1 MILRTEG
8 EQPDLPKALL
18 LAPTGTAAFNI
29 EGITIHSAF
38 LLKIRSSKKKKKQNT
53 TYQPLSDEKRNSL
66 RTKLSALCFII
77 IDEISMVGS
86 DLILRVH
93 YRLNE
98 LFGGQKIFGGISII
112 TFGDMYQIRPVGQRF
127 IFLPPTDRYAAL
139 APSLWNNFKFM
150 ELNMI
155 MRQREDKEFA
165 EMLNRIRTASHT
177 EEDLKLLRGC
187 TYEDESTIPADTLHV
202 FPTNAEVDEFND
214 KMLEELPGPLV
225 TLTAI
230 GKKPAALKNYCLSDN
245 PTYTGGLPTTIK
257 LKKGARIMLIRNID
271 VTDGLANGSTG
282 KVIDFKYSEHGTVLA
297 VFVKFDNKRV
307 GRNARLQSPFD
318 LSGFGPDVVP
328 ITPVEVQFSP
338 NDNNL
343 TVTRKQFPLKLCWA
357 STFHKV
363 QGSTVNRIAISL
375 EKGLRAGQAYVA
387 LSRSKTLDGI
397 YVKKFSEKQIKAD
410 DDVVLEMKRLAAE
423 QTITKPFDIFES
435 HSVSL
440 ATLNARSARLHFND
454 IKSNPLLRQT
464 DILCIA
470 ETNIPQNKAHLYQI
484 PDTHMI
490 CLGHSSESNCHGLAF
505 YVKTAIIA
513 EKQTSFHY
521 PFLELLCVTT
531 HSARFLRKNCLVY
544 RSPSTQIGTF
554 IGKLTEYISDQN
566 PDIILGDM
574 NIDIRS
580 TSYKRLINA
589 LPSYLQLVDKPTHIS
604 GSTLDLAFQRRGC
617 TGVKVN
623 VFPTYFSDHSIVHHV
638 KKVP

>member
-1 MILRTEG
+1 MCKLPSNQTTANPLHLFISGGAGTGKSHLIKAIYQTIQLVLRTEG
-8 EQPDLPKALL
+8 EQPDLPKVLL
-18 LAPTGTAAFNI
+18 LAPTGTAVFNI

-66 RTKLSALCFII
+66 RNKLSALCL
-77 IDEISMVGS
+77 VGS

-155 MRQREDKEFA
+155 MRQREDKEIA

-230 GKKPAALKNYCLSDN
+230 DKKPAALKNYCLSDN

-282 KVIDFKYSEHGTVLA
+282 KVIDFK
-297 VFVKFDNKRV
+297 
-307 GRNARLQSPFD
+307 
-318 LSGFGPDVVP
+318 
-328 ITPVEVQFSP
+328 
-338 NDNNL
+338 
-343 TVTRKQFPLKLCWA
+343 
-357 STFHKV
+357 
-363 QGSTVNRIAISL
+363 
-375 EKGLRAGQAYVA
+375 
-387 LSRSKTLDGI
+387 
-397 YVKKFSEKQIKAD
+397 
-410 DDVVLEMKRLAAE
+410 
-423 QTITKPFDIFES
+423 
-435 HSVSL
+435 
-440 ATLNARSARLHFND
+440 
-454 IKSNPLLRQT
+454 
-464 DILCIA
+464 
-470 ETNIPQNKAHLYQI
+470 
-484 PDTHMI
+484 
-490 CLGHSSESNCHGLAF
+490 
-505 YVKTAIIA
+505 
-513 EKQTSFHY
+513 
-521 PFLELLCVTT
+521 
-531 HSARFLRKNCLVY
+531 
-544 RSPSTQIGTF
+544 
-554 IGKLTEYISDQN
+554 
-566 PDIILGDM
+566 
-574 NIDIRS
+574 
-580 TSYKRLINA
+580 
-589 LPSYLQLVDKPTHIS
+589 
-604 GSTLDLAFQRRGC
+604 
-617 TGVKVN
+617 
-623 VFPTYFSDHSIVHHV
+623 
-638 KKVP
+638 